1 MNGDLKVV
9 QLTVGERHCPPKEV
23 NTGQRHTDNHSY
35 STICSLPS
43 LWPAGAPGEQG
54 DTGTT
59 TTTTRLKLKV
69 DHNPFL
75 LASQLIYVGIIIQ
88 W

>member
-23 NTGQRHTDNHSY
+23 
-35 STICSLPS
+35 STQGRDVQITVNNMQSPS
-43 LWPAGAPGEQG
+43 PWPAGAPGEQG

-59 TTTTRLKLKV
+59 STTTRLKLKV
-69 DHNPFL
+69 YHNPFL
-75 LASQLIYVGIIIQ
+75 LASQVIYVGIITQ